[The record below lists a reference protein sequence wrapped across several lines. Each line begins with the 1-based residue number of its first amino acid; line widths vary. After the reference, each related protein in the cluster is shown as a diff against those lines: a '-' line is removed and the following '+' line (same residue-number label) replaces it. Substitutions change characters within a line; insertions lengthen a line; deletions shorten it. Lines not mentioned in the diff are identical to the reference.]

1 MHHLREENTQ
11 NGQPMGQERAVD
23 LLLSG
28 RLSPSENSSVSAPD
42 ISAAAAA
49 PSGISSSISSTSCQQ
64 GHTCLL
70 WTYTKRHNCD
80 LRDDPAF
87 TALCLRKLQV
97 GEQGYRC
104 DACDYD
110 VCLQC
115 CSTLTAAAPALTAA
129 IGNPSSAAAAP
140 ALNFATEWLDE
151 NGCVCPKVVDY
162 ASQCPKGH
170 PLAPL
175 AGAGCGAAAPR
186 VMCRVCHTFT
196 EREHASQWLAC
207 SATGSCADYAVCDC
221 CVSALQQAPAA
232 AAGGHDF
239 PSLVY
244 AE

>member
-49 PSGISSSISSTSCQQ
+49 PSGISSSISSTCCQQ

-70 WTYTKRHNCD
+70 WTYTERHNCD

-115 CSTLTAAAPALTAA
+115 YSALPQHSGDDGGLGSSSDAPR
-129 IGNPSSAAAAP
+129 AAAA
-140 ALNFATEWLDE
+140 A
-151 NGCVCPKVVDY
+151 
-162 ASQCPKGH
+162 H
-170 PLAPL
+170 PL
-175 AGAGCGAAAPR
+175 PR
-186 VMCRVCHTFT
+186 VSPYAMTKAELEAELRYERV
-196 EREHASQWLAC
+196 ASWPGKRFYSFHFPEDFSSHFF
-207 SATGSCADYAVCDC
+207 SAIW
-221 CVSALQQAPAA
+221 
-232 AAGGHDF
+232 
-239 PSLVY
+239 
-244 AE
+244 E